1 MAIGIDDI
9 DYEEDGNEELNDTQT
24 QDNDSSYED
33 QQDSNQDDS
42 SSSNELSDSDVISE
56 LLRSKGIDDR
66 TKIKFQNDD
75 GEIEEHNWDDLD
87 DADKLNIISSNESV
101 EDGLDD
107 DEIQLLNTIRQSKM
121 TPAEYLNYVQQNGID
136 RYLQN
141 AQQPNFKVDEFS
153 DDELY
158 VFDLIQKVGEDN
170 ITEQE
175 ALQEL
180 QNAKANEE
188 LFNKKIGA
196 IRNEYKQLESDSI
209 YREQLAYQT
218 QAQENFNRF
227 AGQIA
232 NQIDNFRGFN
242 GLSLELDREDKE
254 ELYDFI
260 TGMDD
265 AGTSVLGKAFNDPRV
280 LVQAAWFALNGEKV
294 FNDINEYFANEI
306 RNVRRESYNKG
317 VDDARAGKVK
327 NSKSQV
333 VSKPKKNN
341 KSEQSIDDIWV

>member
-1 MAIGIDDI
+1 
-9 DYEEDGNEELNDTQT
+9 
-24 QDNDSSYED
+24 
-33 QQDSNQDDS
+33 
-42 SSSNELSDSDVISE
+42 
-56 LLRSKGIDDR
+56 
-66 TKIKFQNDD
+66 
-75 GEIEEHNWDDLD
+75 
-87 DADKLNIISSNESV
+87 
-101 EDGLDD
+101 
-107 DEIQLLNTIRQSKM
+107 
-121 TPAEYLNYVQQNGID
+121 
-136 RYLQN
+136 
-141 AQQPNFKVDEFS
+141 
-153 DDELY
+153 LY

-327 NSKSQV
+327 NSKS
-333 VSKPKKNN
+333 
-341 KSEQSIDDIWV
+341 

>member
-1 MAIGIDDI
+1 
-9 DYEEDGNEELNDTQT
+9 
-24 QDNDSSYED
+24 
-33 QQDSNQDDS
+33 
-42 SSSNELSDSDVISE
+42 
-56 LLRSKGIDDR
+56 
-66 TKIKFQNDD
+66 
-75 GEIEEHNWDDLD
+75 
-87 DADKLNIISSNESV
+87 
-101 EDGLDD
+101 
-107 DEIQLLNTIRQSKM
+107 
-121 TPAEYLNYVQQNGID
+121 
-136 RYLQN
+136 
-141 AQQPNFKVDEFS
+141 
-153 DDELY
+153 LY

-280 LVQAAWFALNGEKV
+280 LVQAAWFALMFAEKATIKGLMMHEQEKLKIV
-294 FNDINEYFANEI
+294 NLRLFQNLKKIINL
-306 RNVRRESYNKG
+306 
-317 VDDARAGKVK
+317 
-327 NSKSQV
+327 NSQLMIFGFKYS
-333 VSKPKKNN
+333 
-341 KSEQSIDDIWV
+341 